1 MDSKT
6 VSYEGVRGLNNLK
19 KKKLKKAISRRTKA
33 IQKYDKERLD
43 KAWRNLFMQ
52 TSMTK

>member
-19 KKKLKKAISRRTKA
+19 KEEIEKSNFSSYKGYTK
-33 IQKYDKERLD
+33 I
-43 KAWRNLFMQ
+43 
-52 TSMTK
+52 